1 MTFLAQYQLDV
12 LIEQKYSV
20 FEPISIYAFREKRKP
35 AQASLGRKTSSK
47 DTRLTS

>member
-1 MTFLAQYQLDV
+1 MIFLAQYQLDILV
-12 LIEQKYSV
+12 EQKTPV

-35 AQASLGRKTSSK
+35 AQASLGRKTPPK